1 MSNSAI
7 KKFNVE
13 KMTVQQEQQLSDIED
28 YLEHALKSSGHHIAV
43 IEGQAGT
50 GKSVLLTKLFQRLK
64 AGVTLNGSPFYQK
77 QCIFTVNHPE
87 LLKIYQE
94 LGKQLPGIY
103 KKDYVRPTSL
113 INDCHKTKKMY
124 DIVLIDEGHLLFT
137 KPEPYVRF
145 TQENQLSEIIK
156 LSRVVVVV
164 FDFKQVMQTK
174 MFWNKPLLEEVI
186 APYHH
191 AFFNLDFQYR
201 MQASQAIMDWIDGVA
216 NGQILPLPADRG
228 NYDLR
233 IYSRADELYEDIKQ
247 RDKEVGLSRMLTAT
261 GFTRGPH
268 GEHTVRMDGFNQPW
282 DELDAQPTPWAE
294 RPESITEVGSIYTI
308 QGFDLNYAGVILSPA
323 FEYDAI
329 TDSIIVN
336 PDKVTHTEIYKKTPR
351 IQSEQE
357 MTAFKSQV
365 MFNTLNVLLKRG
377 IKGLY
382 LTAAD
387 PQLRKRLLELQ

>member
-1 MSNSAI
+1 MNNSAI
-7 KKFNVE
+7 GKFNVE
-13 KMTVQQEQQLSDIED
+13 KITVQQEQQLTNIQHYIEC
-28 YLEHALKSSGHHIAV
+28 ALKSGEHHIVV

-64 AGVTLNGSPFYQK
+64 AGATLKGSPYYQK
-77 QCIFTVNHPE
+77 QCVFTVNHPE

-94 LGKQLPGIY
+94 LGRQLPGIY

-124 DIVLIDEGHLLFT
+124 DIVLVDEGHLLFT
-137 KPEPYVRF
+137 KPEPYIRF

-174 MFWNKPLLEEVI
+174 MFWNKPLLDKVL
-186 APYHH
+186 APYKHV
-191 AFFNLDFQYR
+191 FFNLDFQYR
-201 MQASQAIMDWIDGVA
+201 MQASQATIEWIDGLT
-216 NGQILPLPADRG
+216 NGQILPLPSNRG
-228 NYDLR
+228 DYDLR
-233 IYSRADELYEDIKQ
+233 IYSRAYDLYEAIKQ
-247 RDKEVGLSRMLTAT
+247 RNIEVGLSRMLTAT

-268 GEHTVRMDGFNQPW
+268 DEHTVRMDDFNQPW

-294 RPESITEVGSIYTI
+294 RSESITEVGSIYTI

-323 FEYDAI
+323 FEYDAT
-329 TDSIIVN
+329 TDSIVVN

-382 LTAAD
+382 VTAAD
-387 PQLRKRLLELQ
+387 PQLRKRLLEL